1 MKIYLIDPSVAN
13 TFLKQDFPYR
23 TVGISLGK
31 HDHES
36 EPRLFRC
43 INCSRIVFQYA
54 EDDLLFIM
62 DGVPIVE
69 TENAIDIKCHCC
81 KITYKVMC

>member
-1 MKIYLIDPSVAN
+1 MKIYLLDPNAAQFN
-13 TFLKQDFPYR
+13 KNNFEYR
-23 TVGISLGK
+23 TVGVMLRH

-43 INCSRIVFQYA
+43 INCSRIIFQYA
-54 EDDLLFIM
+54 SDDLVFIM
-62 DGVPIVE
+62 DDAPLVE

-81 KITYKVMC
+81 KINYKVMC